1 MKTKSGI
8 KQSDLEE
15 AIFCFENKKYKS
27 CAMILFAL
35 LDSKLIRFQKDEDRS
50 KRNNLRPSG
59 QKAAKNIEKRYD
71 SEEEKNLYR
80 LFEAANIFG
89 CIDKFFEPGND
100 FKCQP
105 KTINRNF
112 LEHGM
117 LTKQVR
123 RMDCVQL
130 FLLYYNFVKLLE
142 WIKE

>member
-1 MKTKSGI
+1 
-8 KQSDLEE
+8 
-15 AIFCFENKKYKS
+15 
-27 CAMILFAL
+27 MIIFAL

-105 KTINRNF
+105 KLLIEIFWNMACLLNK
-112 LEHGM
+112 LE
-117 LTKQVR
+117 
-123 RMDCVQL
+123 
-130 FLLYYNFVKLLE
+130 E
-142 WIKE
+142 WIVFSYFCCIIILWSCLNGLKNSFIALNKM